1 MAKRFL
7 PQEYYEE
14 GRKRRAH
21 SILEPGDQIAV
32 LPYDFL
38 GCSMIP
44 YGVERT
50 LGNRVIETSYDETYV
65 EKGIICAI
73 NRVNSSNKEFTPYI
87 LPLSYIVSRWLFYN
101 GDRSVDD
108 DDEEIEIRN
117 EYANYCRNVGTA
129 RNNPDKTL
137 SISVKISSGV
147 DTYCAI
153 QCDKVYTVSAIG
165 ETTNGYTWISLYESD
180 CSIYFNGI
188 DCSIGGQVL
197 DKQVFNGYI
206 EECIHSEEL
215 LFADRYKCYHMKEQ
229 DDRRRR
235 EFAAQEERRKREA
248 EREAER
254 IAEQIKKRE
263 AERRIEE
270 QKRIEAEKVWKGAG
284 NVVLCM
290 RAGEYKG
297 EMQFKQYS
305 INELQYN
312 VQTNSF
318 RIKTEDPYI
327 PYWDLQ
333 RTNISNSIFTR
344 QWAYQVIRFKHFY
357 VLEDLARRVIK

>member
-1 MAKRFL
+1 MVKRLL

-44 YGVERT
+44 YGVDNTIRD
-50 LGNRVIETSYDETYV
+50 RIIETYDKTYV
-65 EKGIICAI
+65 EKGVICAI
-73 NRVNSSNKEFTPYI
+73 NRVNSNNKEFTPFI
-87 LPLSYIVSRWLFYN
+87 LPLSYIVSKWLFYN
-101 GDRSVDD
+101 GDRS
-108 DDEEIEIRN
+108 DDEDLEIRN
-117 EYANYCRNVGTA
+117 EYANYCRNVETA
-129 RNNPDKTL
+129 KNNPDKTL
-137 SISVKISSGV
+137 SISHKISVGV

>member
-1 MAKRFL
+1 MVKRLL

-44 YGVERT
+44 YGVDNTIRD
-50 LGNRVIETSYDETYV
+50 RIIETRGETYV

-73 NRVNSSNKEFTPYI
+73 NRVNSSNKEFTPFI
-87 LPLSYIVSRWLFYN
+87 LPLSYIVSRWLFYDIEELFYDEDTIKN
-101 GDRSVDD
+101 VD
-108 DDEEIEIRN
+108 
-117 EYANYCRNVGTA
+117 EYRNYCRNVETA
-129 RNNPDKTL
+129 KNNPDKTL
-137 SISVKISSGV
+137 SISQKISSGV

>member
-1 MAKRFL
+1 M
-7 PQEYYEE
+7 
-14 GRKRRAH
+14 
-21 SILEPGDQIAV
+21 
-32 LPYDFL
+32 
-38 GCSMIP
+38 
-44 YGVERT
+44 
-50 LGNRVIETSYDETYV
+50 
-65 EKGIICAI
+65 GIH
-73 NRVNSSNKEFTPYI
+73 
-87 LPLSYIVSRWLFYN
+87 
-101 GDRSVDD
+101 GSV
-108 DDEEIEIRN
+108 
-117 EYANYCRNVGTA
+117 CT
-129 RNNPDKTL
+129 
-137 SISVKISSGV
+137 
-147 DTYCAI
+147 
-153 QCDKVYTVSAIG
+153 
-165 ETTNGYTWISLYESD
+165 ESD